1 MNEEV
6 QSRIEA
12 ARSEISIKRREY
24 DTIKM
29 NLDALESRKR
39 LLTEEKGSL
48 SLFQFGRKKE
58 LREEIASLVEQMD
71 AVENDL
77 TIKER
82 EMTALGYRIQALE
95 RGSDIED
102 EVQAYIMAN
111 FFEDKQ
117 KISAI
122 KYYRENTGAG
132 LVEAKLAVE
141 QMFEGTYEPQ
151 NFHALAAAKMPVSPA
166 QEQIIEYIKKHFD
179 QDSKIQAIAYYRQQT
194 GVSLREAKEI
204 VDQIF

>member
-12 ARSEISIKRREY
+12 ARGEISLKRREY

-29 NLDALESRKR
+29 HLDALESQKR
-39 LLTEEKGSL
+39 MLTEEMGSL

-58 LREEIASLVEQMD
+58 LREEIASLVEQMTE
-71 AVENDL
+71 VESDL

-111 FFEDKQ
+111 FFEGKQ

-122 KYYRENTGAG
+122 KYYRENTGVG
-132 LVEAKLAVE
+132 LAEAKLAVE
-141 QMFEGTYEPQ
+141 QMFEGTYDPQ
-151 NFHALAAAKMPVSPA
+151 NTQASAAVKMPVLPA
-166 QEQIIEYIKKHFD
+166 QEQIMEYIKMHFD
-179 QDSKIQAIAYYRQQT
+179 RGSKIQAIAYYRQQT
-194 GVSLREAKEI
+194 GASLKEAKEVVDRI
-204 VDQIF
+204 V